1 MLEVRCGDVVEARHA
16 ASQAVLDVD
25 VMTYLRSRGFS
36 VYEAVKLMTYDYIVE
51 PFQDLPQWMV
61 QGLVDNIYRELDKI
75 DFESLK
81 IL

>member
-1 MLEVRCGDVVEARHA
+1 MHA
-16 ASQAVLDVD
+16 ASQAVLYVD

-75 DFESLK
+75 DFEALK